1 MRHSTVGS
9 GDRDLLFV
17 LGWGNRLEH
26 EPVEWLLDGLAD
38 DGWTVHAVVVP
49 ENGTDFVRD
58 YREPL
63 TRIYEDVDPDA
74 AAAHSLG
81 GLALAHVPGE
91 DPRVYS
97 SPFWGFADS
106 GLSGVLREYFAQLP
120 ISRRVIPA
128 EGDPAEIGDLKSP
141 DEETAGERGISPAWL
156 SAVASGQQTLPP
168 FRDGSV
174 VYCSLR
180 DRIVSTRAI
189 GDHAPAN
196 QISLYDGGH
205 EFFASSGREAVLERF
220 CADLRSV
227 AENTDQ

>member
-1 MRHSTVGS
+1 VRHSTVGS

-17 LGWGNRLEH
+17 LGWGNRPEH

-38 DGWTVHAVVVP
+38 DDWTVHAVVVP

-63 TRIYEDVDPDA
+63 TSLYRDVEPDV

-106 GLSGVLREYFAQLP
+106 GLASVLRQSLAQLP
-120 ISRRVIPA
+120 TSRRLIPA
-128 EGDPAEIGDLKSP
+128 EGDPEDIGDLKPP
-141 DEETAGERGISPAWL
+141 DETTAGERGISPAWL
-156 SAVASGQQTLPP
+156 SAVAEGQGTLPA

-189 GDHAPAN
+189 GSHAPA
-196 QISLYDGGH
+196 QQVRLYDGGH

-220 CADLRSV
+220 RADLRSL
-227 AENTDQ
+227 AEETDR